1 MVGIG
6 VNRRVL
12 LVGGEGVVLYGPA
25 GKGVD
30 RETSISWEVP
40 NFDQQ
45 LVEALGGKNQNK
57 SVVVV
62 FDGADQTYRKEEN
75 IPKLSPFDRP
85 RFVKRKLEVAFPS
98 YPIRAALEVKPPKP
112 KSKGFSLKAPPKPA
126 KQEAPSYLFV
136 ALPETEQLDRIGN
149 AMFEA
154 GVPVAGFGL
163 LPLES
168 TGLVDE
174 MADKVFGGEGT
185 KKSRWAVLIGQHE
198 TGGLRQV
205 VIKDGNLALTRLT
218 PTSEAGVSGTGWVE
232 EVTRE
237 FKATLTYISR
247 FGYSNDDGLDVIV
260 VCGDVEKQFFDQRA
274 IPVTN
279 FRCINL
285 SEALKCIGVR
295 AFGLEKTNFADA
307 LHAAWVGRKTSLK
320 LPVRIPSIHR
330 IMGPRLA
337 ARVGS
342 VLMVLTILGLI
353 GISGKIFQEYRDL
366 QEEISQKEINK
377 QALDREYEEQSKI
390 FDSLPVK
397 PDVVKATLAV
407 KKLLETNSA
416 DLRPVLHT
424 LKNTM
429 PGDVRFESLKI
440 EHAAGPTLKV
450 DGAMGNTGFKI
461 PGQVKPDTDHGQ
473 IVVNF
478 SFTLPENM
486 SLEQKVIRAED
497 LVKLLQGVFKGYDV
511 SLKQQFENIQKE
523 GAEKGTLGGDPNAP
537 KSSGSTSK
545 VAIIEM
551 KGPPL
556 Q

>member
-1 MVGIG
+1 MAGLK

-12 LVGGEGVVLYGPA
+12 LVGGEGVVLYGPT

-45 LVEALGGKNQNK
+45 LIEAFGAKHQSS

-98 YPIRAALEVKPPKP
+98 YPIRASLEVKPPKQKGKAAKAGP
-112 KSKGFSLKAPPKPA
+112 KDL
-126 KQEAPSYLFV
+126 PSYLFV
-136 ALPETEQLDRIGN
+136 ALPETDQLDRIGN

-168 TGLVDE
+168 TGLVNE
-174 MADKVFGGEGT
+174 LSDKVFGGQG

-260 VCGDVEKQFFDQRA
+260 VCGDVEKQFFDQKA

-285 SEALKCIGVR
+285 TEALRFVGVR

-307 LHAAWVGRKTSLK
+307 LHAAWVGRKPALK

-330 IMGPRLA
+330 IMAPRLA
-337 ARVGS
+337 ARFGS
-342 VLMVLTILGLI
+342 ILMVLTILGFI
-353 GISGKIFQEYRDL
+353 GMSGKVFEEYRDI
-366 QEEISQKEINK
+366 QEEVAQKEVQK
-377 QALDREYEEQSKI
+377 LGLDRDYEQESKI
-390 FDSLPVK
+390 FDALPVK

-407 KKLLETNSA
+407 KKLLETNTA
-416 DLRPVLHT
+416 DMRPLLHT
-424 LKNTM
+424 LKNTI
-429 PGDVRFESLKI
+429 PSDVRFETLQVQHLAS
-440 EHAAGPTLKV
+440 PNLKV
-450 DGAMGNTGFKI
+450 EGAITTHGLFKGA
-461 PGQVKPDTDHGQ
+461 PPPPGEDRGQVQ
-473 IVVNF
+473 ITF
-478 SFTLPENM
+478 SFTLPD
-486 SLEQKVIRAED
+486 SLTLEQKVTRADD
-497 LVKLLQGVFKGYDV
+497 LVKLLQEAFKGYDV
-511 SLKQQFENIQKE
+511 NLKQQFENVTKE
-523 GAEKGTLGGDPNAP
+523 GT
-537 KSSGSTSK
+537 SSGKLGFDPATARNSSGGRGGIQMAT
-545 VAIIEM
+545 IEM

-556 Q
+556 

>member
-1 MVGIG
+1 MVGFKA
-6 VNRRVL
+6 NRRVL

-25 GKGVD
+25 SKNVD

-45 LVEALGGKNQNK
+45 LMEALSAKNQSN
-57 SVVVV
+57 SVVVL

-85 RFVKRKLEVAFPS
+85 RFVRRKLEVAFPS
-98 YPIRAALEVKPPKP
+98 YPIRASLAVQPPKLKGKAAKNQP
-112 KSKGFSLKAPPKPA
+112 KEL
-126 KQEAPSYLFV
+126 PSYLFV
-136 ALPETEQLDRIGN
+136 ALPETDQLDRIGN
-149 AMFEA
+149 SMFEA

-168 TGLVDE
+168 TGLVNE
-174 MADKVFGGEGT
+174 LSDKVFGGEGV

-260 VCGDVEKQFFDQRA
+260 VCGDVEKQFFDQKA

-285 SEALKCIGVR
+285 TEALKCIGVR

-307 LHAAWVGRKTSLK
+307 LHATWVGRKPSLK
-320 LPVRIPSIHR
+320 LAVRIPSIHR
-330 IMGPRLA
+330 IMAPRLA

-342 VLMVLTILGLI
+342 ILMVLTILGLI
-353 GISGKIFQEYRDL
+353 GVSGKIFQEYRDI
-366 QEEISQKEINK
+366 QEEVGQKEIQK
-377 QALDREYEEQSKI
+377 QGLDRDYEAQSKI
-390 FDSLPVK
+390 FDDLPVK

-407 KKLLETNSA
+407 KKVLENNSV
-416 DLRPVLHT
+416 DMRPTLHT
-424 LKNTM
+424 LKNTIPSDVTFETLSVEHLAGPNLKVENAILNAGLFGAK
-429 PGDVRFESLKI
+429 PGAPSPGI
-440 EHAAGPTLKV
+440 EH
-450 DGAMGNTGFKI
+450 
-461 PGQVKPDTDHGQ
+461 GQMHITFAFSLPDVLT
-473 IVVNF
+473 
-478 SFTLPENM
+478 
-486 SLEQKVIRAED
+486 LEQKVARSED
-497 LVKLLQGVFKGYDV
+497 LVKVLQAAFKDYDV
-511 SLKQQFENIQKE
+511 ALKQQFENASRE
-523 GAEKGTLGGDPNAP
+523 GTEHGQLGGDPKAAHDTSGNA
-537 KSSGSTSK
+537 K

-556 Q
+556 P

>member
-1 MVGIG
+1 MVGFKAS
-6 VNRRVL
+6 RRVL

-45 LVEALGGKNQNK
+45 LVEALGGKNQGK
-57 SVVVV
+57 SVVVL

-98 YPIRAALEVKPPKP
+98 YPIRASLEVKPPKL
-112 KSKGFSLKAPPKPA
+112 KGKAA
-126 KQEAPSYLFV
+126 KGASREQPSYLFV

-168 TGLVDE
+168 TGLVNE
-174 MADKVFGGEGT
+174 LSDKVFGGAG

-218 PTSEAGVSGTGWVE
+218 PTSEAGISGTGWVE

-260 VCGDVEKQFFDQRA
+260 VCGDVEKQFFDQKA

-279 FRCINL
+279 FRCVNL
-285 SEALKCIGVR
+285 TEALKFIGVR
-295 AFGLEKTNFADA
+295 AFGLEKSNFADA
-307 LHAAWVGRKTSLK
+307 LHAAWVGRKPALK
-320 LPVRIPSIHR
+320 LAVRIPSIHR
-330 IMGPRLA
+330 IMAPRLA
-337 ARVGS
+337 AQVAS
-342 VLMVLTILGLI
+342 VLLVLGIIGLV
-353 GISGKIFQEYRDL
+353 GVSGKSFQEYRATED
-366 QEEISQKEINK
+366 EIAQKEIQK
-377 QALDREYEEQSKI
+377 LGLDREYEQETKI
-390 FDSLPVK
+390 FEALPVK

-407 KKLLETNSA
+407 KGVLENNTA
-416 DLRPVLHT
+416 DMRPLLHT
-424 LKNTM
+424 LKNNI
-429 PGDVRFESLKI
+429 PSDVRFESLHV
-440 EHAAGPTLKV
+440 EHSASASLKV
-450 DGAMGNTGFKI
+450 EGAITNAGLFGRAPDPKDR
-461 PGQVKPDTDHGQ
+461 GQVL
-473 IVVNF
+473 IRF
-478 SFTLPENM
+478 AFTLPD
-486 SLEQKVIRAED
+486 SLTLEQKVARSED
-497 LVKLLQGVFKGYDV
+497 LVKLLQEAFKGYDV
-511 SLKQQFENIQKE
+511 NLKQQFENVKREGQSQGYVGDDPKAQKSGGGLVDTAVIE
-523 GAEKGTLGGDPNAP
+523 LKGA
-537 KSSGSTSK
+537 
-545 VAIIEM
+545 
-551 KGPPL
+551 PL
-556 Q
+556 

>member
-1 MVGIG
+1 MVGLKA
-6 VNRRVL
+6 NRRVL

-25 GKGVD
+25 SKGID

-57 SVVVV
+57 SVVVI

-98 YPIRAALEVKPPKP
+98 YPIRASLAVQPPKL
-112 KSKGFSLKAPPKPA
+112 KGKAA
-126 KQEAPSYLFV
+126 KGAQKELPSYLFV
-136 ALPETEQLDRIGN
+136 ALPETDQLDRIGG

-168 TGLVDE
+168 TGLVNE
-174 MADKVFGGEGT
+174 LSDKVFGGEGV

-260 VCGDVEKQFFDQRA
+260 VCGDVEKQFFDQKA

-285 SEALKCIGVR
+285 TEALKYIGVR
-295 AFGLEKTNFADA
+295 AFGREKDNFADA
-307 LHAAWVGRKTSLK
+307 LHAAWVGRKPTLK
-320 LPVRIPSIHR
+320 LAVRIPSIHR
-330 IMGPRLA
+330 IMAPRLA
-337 ARVGS
+337 ARIAS
-342 VLMVLTILGLI
+342 VLMVFTILGLI
-353 GISGKIFQEYRDL
+353 GVSGKIFQEYRDL
-366 QEEISQKEINK
+366 QDDISQKEIQK
-377 QALDREYEEQSKI
+377 QGLDRDYEAETKI
-390 FDSLPVK
+390 FDNLPVK
-397 PDVVKATLAV
+397 PAVVKATLAV
-407 KKLLETNSA
+407 KKTLEDNTASV
-416 DLRPVLHT
+416 RPLLHT
-424 LKNTM
+424 LKNTV
-429 PGDVRFESLKI
+429 PSDVRFETFQI
-440 EHAAGPTLKV
+440 EHRASNNLHI
-450 DGAMGNTGFKI
+450 DGAM
-461 PGQVKPDTDHGQ
+461 PGQGLFKTSGNDATKTHGQ
-473 IVVNF
+473 VVINF
-478 SFTLPENM
+478 GFTLPD
-486 SLEQKVIRAED
+486 SLTLEQKVARAED
-497 LVKLLQGVFKGYDV
+497 LVKTLQDAFKGYDV
-511 SLKQQFENIQKE
+511 SLKQQFENVNEKVGQFQGTMTDEKQQAHKST
-523 GAEKGTLGGDPNAP
+523 GSAE
-537 KSSGSTSK
+537 
-545 VAIIEM
+545 VAIIEL

-556 Q
+556 P

>member
-1 MVGIG
+1 MVGFKA
-6 VNRRVL
+6 NRRVL
-12 LVGGEGVVLYGPA
+12 LVGGEGIVLYGPA

-45 LVEALGGKNQNK
+45 LVEALGSKYQSK
-57 SVVVV
+57 SVVVI

-85 RFVKRKLEVAFPS
+85 RFVRRKLEVAFPS
-98 YPIRAALEVKPPKP
+98 YPIRASLEVKPPKLKGKAAKAGP
-112 KSKGFSLKAPPKPA
+112 KEL
-126 KQEAPSYLFV
+126 PSYLFV
-136 ALPETEQLDRIGN
+136 ALPETDQLDRIGN

-168 TGLVDE
+168 TGLVNE
-174 MADKVFGGEGT
+174 LSDKVFGGEGV

-260 VCGDVEKQFFDQRA
+260 VCGDVEKQFFDQKA

-285 SEALKCIGVR
+285 TEALKCIGVR

-320 LPVRIPSIHR
+320 LAVRIPSIHR
-330 IMGPRLA
+330 IMAPRLA
-337 ARVGS
+337 ARVAS
-342 VLMVLTILGLI
+342 ILMVLTILGLI
-353 GISGKIFQEYRDL
+353 GISGKIFQEYRDI
-366 QEEISQKEINK
+366 QEEVSQKEIQK
-377 QALDREYEEQSKI
+377 QGLDRDYEAQAKV

-407 KKLLETNSA
+407 KQVLESNSA
-416 DLRPVLHT
+416 DMRAVLHT
-424 LKNTM
+424 LKNAL
-429 PGDVRFESLKI
+429 PSDVRFETLRVEHHAGPSLKI
-440 EHAAGPTLKV
+440 
-450 DGAMGNTGFKI
+450 DGAMSAAGRLFGAAPN
-461 PGQVKPDTDHGQ
+461 PATDHGQ
-473 IVVNF
+473 LLVRF
-478 SFTLPENM
+478 SFTLPSSM
-486 SLEQKVIRAED
+486 SLEQKVTRAED
-497 LVKLLQGVFKGYDV
+497 LVKLLQNTFKGYDV
-511 SLKQQFENIQKE
+511 NLAQQFENVQKE
-523 GAEKGTLGGDPNAP
+523 GTEHGALGSNAA
-537 KSSGSTSK
+537 KETSTGNQI
-545 VAIIEM
+545 ATIEM

-556 Q
+556 

>member
-1 MVGIG
+1 MVGFKA
-6 VNRRVL
+6 NRRVL

-45 LVEALGGKNQNK
+45 LVETLGGKYQSN
-57 SVVVV
+57 SVVVI

-98 YPIRAALEVKPPKP
+98 YPIRASLEVKPVKLKGKAAKAAKAAPKE
-112 KSKGFSLKAPPKPA
+112 L
-126 KQEAPSYLFV
+126 PSYLFV
-136 ALPETEQLDRIGN
+136 ALPETDQLDRIGN

-174 MADKVFGGEGT
+174 LSDKVFGGEGV

-260 VCGDVEKQFFDQRA
+260 VCGDVEKQFFDQKA

-285 SEALKCIGVR
+285 TEALKCIGVR

-307 LHAAWVGRKTSLK
+307 LHAAWVGRKSSLK
-320 LPVRIPSIHR
+320 LAVRIPSIHR
-330 IMGPRLA
+330 IMAPRLA
-337 ARVGS
+337 ARIAS
-342 VLMVLTILGLI
+342 IFMVLSILGLI
-353 GISGKIFQEYRDL
+353 GISGKIFQEYRAL
-366 QEEISQKEINK
+366 QEEVSQKEIQK
-377 QALDREYEEQSKI
+377 QGLDRDYEAQAKI
-390 FDSLPVK
+390 FDNLPVK

-407 KKLLETNSA
+407 KQVLEANSA
-416 DLRPVLHT
+416 DMRPILHT
-424 LKNTM
+424 LKNTL
-429 PGDVRFESLKI
+429 PSDVRFESLKVEHLASPSLKI
-440 EHAAGPTLKV
+440 E
-450 DGAMGNTGFKI
+450 GAMASAGLFRGAAPT
-461 PGQVKPDTDHGQ
+461 PGTEHGQ
-473 IVVNF
+473 IQVHF
-478 SFTLPENM
+478 SFTLPGSM
-486 SLEQKVIRAED
+486 SLEQKVTRAED
-497 LVKLLQGVFKGYDV
+497 LVKLLQNTFKGYDV
-511 SLKQQFENIQKE
+511 NLVQQFENVQKE
-523 GAEKGTLGGDPNAP
+523 GTEHGQLGGPQTKD
-537 KSSGSTSK
+537 SSAAYQT
-545 VAIIEM
+545 ATIEL